1 MPSYQIFY
9 NKMGPHDQGYISWVD
24 ARNPDEAL
32 AKLEVIC
39 ELEGS
44 FKQGYK
50 VSLITLW
57 TASDERGRS
66 DI

>member
-1 MPSYQIFY
+1 MSTYQIFY
-9 NKMGPHDQGYISWVD
+9 NKLTPDDQGYISWVD
-24 ARNPDEAL
+24 AKNPDEAL
-32 AKLEVIC
+32 AKLEIIC

-57 TASDERGRS
+57 KATDERS